1 LRAIGTGSESDLRI
15 LVVQKEY
22 LIALDVKEALAGLL
36 PGEIETASLVDLG
49 THLRTQSWD
58 LVLLDTGDTPD
69 ADRRNASAVLASGS
83 ALVFLTGHVDFA
95 EGVPGFQEW
104 PVLVKPFIEGQ
115 LLDAVLRGLALAG
128 KS

>member
-1 LRAIGTGSESDLRI
+1 MRI

-49 THLRTQSWD
+49 MQIRARSWD
-58 LVLLDTGDTPD
+58 LVLLDTGDTPE

-83 ALVFLTGHVDFA
+83 ALVFLTGHADFA
-95 EGVPGFQEW
+95 DGVPGFQEW

-115 LLDAVLRGLALAG
+115 LLDAILRGLALAG

>member
-1 LRAIGTGSESDLRI
+1 MRI

-22 LIALDVKEALAGLL
+22 LIALDVKDALAGLL
-36 PGEIETASLVDLG
+36 PGDIETASLVDLG
-49 THLRTQSWD
+49 ARLRAQSWD
-58 LVLLDTGDTPD
+58 LVLLDTGETPD
-69 ADRRNASAVLASGS
+69 ADRRNASSVLASGA
-83 ALVFLTGHVDFA
+83 ALVFVTGHVDFA

-104 PVLVKPFIEGQ
+104 PVLVKPFLEGQ